1 VSKAKRNSLLFLSA
15 AGVLALILAMS
26 LPNLVLSP
34 GQPFSLGQS
43 HGPDSGSGGDLPGEN
58 ALIWIFRGIIGL
70 ALILLP
76 LHLVLSLLTSEGR
89 QRLLADAIVIAGLL
103 MLATYLD
110 KHPLSQNNQQQQPAV
125 SSPTNLEQGPALPIN
140 HFPAN
145 PPPWLAPTVILAV
158 SALAAVVVLV
168 VIRYLRAR
176 AQLSVPS
183 LQRLAETAQ
192 NTLES
197 LQAGGD
203 FGVIVI
209 RCYREMSRVVK
220 EERGMARE
228 TAMTPREFEAQLV
241 SSGLPHESVGTLT
254 RLFEQV
260 RYGSIALS
268 DREEKLAVSCLTDIV
283 TACKTVGVRQDG

>member
-1 VSKAKRNSLLFLSA
+1 MSKAKRNSLLFLSA
-15 AGVLALILAMS
+15 AGVLVLILAMS

-34 GQPFSLGQS
+34 GQPFSLEPS
-43 HGPDSGSGGDLPGEN
+43 HGLDSGSGGNLPGGN

-89 QRLLADAIVIAGLL
+89 QRLLADVIMIAGLL
-103 MLATYLD
+103 LLATYLD
-110 KHPLSQNNQQQQPAV
+110 KHPLSQNDPQQSAV
-125 SSPTNLEQGPALPIN
+125 SSPTNLTQGPSLPVN
-140 HFPAN
+140 HFPAD
-145 PPPWLAPTVILAV
+145 PPPWLTPTVILVV
-158 SALAAVVVLV
+158 SALVAVVVLAV
-168 VIRYLRAR
+168 VQYFRAR
-176 AQLSVPS
+176 AQRRAPS
-183 LQRLAETAQ
+183 LQRLVETAQ
-192 NTLES
+192 STLDS

-220 EERGMARE
+220 EEKGMARE
-228 TAMTPREFEAQLV
+228 TAMTPREFETQLV

-260 RYGSIALS
+260 RYGGIALS

-283 TACKTVGVRQDG
+283 TACKRVGVRQDD

>member
-1 VSKAKRNSLLFLSA
+1 M
-15 AGVLALILAMS
+15 ILAMS
-26 LPNLVLSP
+26 LPNLVLSS
-34 GQPFSLGQS
+34 GQPFSLGQPHQPS
-43 HGPDSGSGGDLPGEN
+43 SGSGGNLPGEN

-76 LHLVLSLLTSEGR
+76 LHLILSLLTSEGR
-89 QRLLADAIVIAGLL
+89 QRLLADAIMIAGLL
-103 MLATYLD
+103 LLATYLD
-110 KHPLSQNNQQQQPAV
+110 KHPLSQNDPQQSAV
-125 SSPTNLEQGPALPIN
+125 SSPANLTQGPSLPVN
-140 HFPAN
+140 HFPAD
-145 PPPWLAPTVILAV
+145 PPHWLTPTVILIV
-158 SALAAVVVLV
+158 SALVAVVVLV
-168 VIRYLRAR
+168 VIQYFRAR
-176 AQLSVPS
+176 AQRPAPS
-183 LQRLAETAQ
+183 LQRLVETAQ
-192 NTLES
+192 GTLDS

-228 TAMTPREFEAQLV
+228 TAMTPREFETQLV

-254 RLFEQV
+254 QLFEQA

-283 TACKTVGVRQDG
+283 TACKRVGVRQDD